1 MTSSKACAGEVA
13 CRVHPLATQEP
24 ARYLEARRTIGVA
37 EPERLAAHIIKSPDR
52 AIRPHNHDA
61 VVAFHALI
69 IDIAE
74 YRGDAFPHDT
84 PRKPVGSRAKIGQL
98 GMTGA
103 QRLHHRCIV
112 RPAEYTE
119 RGT

>member
-13 CRVHPLATQEP
+13 CRVHSLATQEP
-24 ARYLEARRTIGVA
+24 ARYLEAGCTIGVA

-84 PRKPVGSRAKIGQL
+84 PRKPVGSRAEISQF

-112 RPAEYTE
+112 RPAKYAE